1 MKAIAF
7 TQHGLP
13 IEDPNALLDMD
24 LPKPTPGSRDLLIE
38 VHAVSVN
45 PVDTKIRAGSGPTEP
60 KVVGWDAVGTVR
72 EVGSEVTL
80 FKVGDE
86 VFYAGSIVRPGSY
99 SEFHLVDERIVGHKP
114 KTIDNAHAAALPLT
128 SITAWELLFDRLAVQ
143 EGGGEGESLLII
155 GAAGGVG
162 SILVQ
167 LARQLTKMTVIGT
180 ASRPETQS
188 WIKQLG
194 AHHVID
200 HSQPLVAQLEKI
212 GVGQVSHVAS
222 LTHTDSHFMQLIE
235 ALRPQGKLALIDDP
249 KALDVVP
256 MKRKALS
263 LHWELMF
270 TRSLFET
277 PDMIKQH
284 ELLNRVAD
292 LIDEGVLKTTLGEH
306 FGAINAANLRR
317 AHAVVE
323 SGKAKG
329 KIVLEGF

>member
-1 MKAIAF
+1 MKAVAF

-13 IEDPNALLDMD
+13 IEDPSSLLDMD
-24 LPKPTPGSRDLLIE
+24 LPKPTPGPRDLLVE
-38 VHAVSVN
+38 VRAVSVN
-45 PVDTKIRAGSGPTEP
+45 PVDTKIRAGSAATEP
-60 KVVGWDAVGTVR
+60 KVLGWDAVGVVR

-80 FKVGDE
+80 FQQGDE
-86 VFYAGSIVRPGSY
+86 VYYAGSIVRPGSY

-114 KTIDNAHAAALPLT
+114 KSIDDAHSAALPLT
-128 SITAWELLFDRLAVQ
+128 SITAWEMLFDRLGVE
-143 EGGGEGESLLII
+143 EGGGEGQSLLIV

-167 LARQLTKMTVIGT
+167 LARKLTRMTVIGT
-180 ASRPETQS
+180 ASRPETQE

-200 HSQPLVAQLEKI
+200 HSQPLVPQLEQI
-212 GVGQVSHVAS
+212 GVAQVSHVAS
-222 LTHTDSHFMQLIE
+222 LTHTDSHFAQLIE
-235 ALRPQGKLALIDDP
+235 ALEPQGRLALIDDP
-249 KALDVVP
+249 KTLDVMP

-292 LIDEGVLKTTLGEH
+292 LIDQGVLKTTLGEH
-306 FGAINAANLRR
+306 FGTITAANLRR
-317 AHAVVE
+317 AHAVIE